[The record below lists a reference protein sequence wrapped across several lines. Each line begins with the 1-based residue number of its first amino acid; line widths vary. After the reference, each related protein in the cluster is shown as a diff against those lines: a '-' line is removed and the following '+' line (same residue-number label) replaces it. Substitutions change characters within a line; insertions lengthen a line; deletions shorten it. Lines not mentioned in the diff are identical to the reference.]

1 LDVAF
6 QFIDQFVLLAHQMGI
21 YLLIG
26 FIAAGLLHV
35 FVPERWVF
43 RQFGDNSVGSV
54 VKGALLG
61 TPLPLCSCGVIPVAA
76 SLKKSGASP
85 AATLSFL
92 IATPVTGFDS
102 ILATYALMGTFLAV
116 VRPLASITVALVAG
130 LVLLLV
136 TRSAPAGDSP
146 EQAGVTGGSRT
157 LPSRL
162 ADAVRYGL
170 GELLAGIARP
180 VLLGLAVGAA
190 ISVLVPTSF
199 ISNYVGQGFL
209 SYAVMVMIA
218 TPLYVCATG
227 SIPIA
232 AALLA
237 KGLSPG
243 AALAF
248 LLAGPATN
256 TVTIAVAKDLIGK
269 RGVAVYLGVIVAG
282 SVALAWGTDAL
293 TVVLGV
299 DVHAAVAAHHHEA
312 GPGIFSVIVGYFI
325 LALVLWHAGAPL
337 AAPLLG
343 RLARRAEPEN
353 GEARAVTLSVPDAT
367 CQNCARTITRALTD
381 LPSVRKVDVD
391 LSRKLVVVALES
403 DAAQPDLVGALAG
416 AGHEATVLSQG
427 E

>member
-1 LDVAF
+1 MDLVL

-43 RQFGDNSVGSV
+43 RQFGRNSVGSV

-61 TPLPLCSCGVIPVAA
+61 TPLPLCSCGVIPVVA

-92 IATPVTGFDS
+92 IATPVTGLDS
-102 ILATYALMGTFLAV
+102 ILATYALMGTFLAI
-116 VRPLASITVALVAG
+116 VRPLASVTVALVAG

-136 TRSAPAGDSP
+136 TRGASSEVTDEQAGDSRGP
-146 EQAGVTGGSRT
+146 QG
-157 LPSRL
+157 LFPQL
-162 ADAVRYGL
+162 AAAVRYGL
-170 GELLAGIARP
+170 GELLSGIARP
-180 VLLGLAVGAA
+180 VLIGLAAGAA
-190 ISVLVPTSF
+190 ISVLVPPQF
-199 ISNYVGQGFL
+199 ISAYVGHGFL
-209 SYAVMVMIA
+209 SYAVMVLIA

-269 RGVAVYLGVIVAG
+269 KGVVVYLGVIVAG
-282 SVALAWGTDAL
+282 SIALAGATDGLAAL
-293 TVVLGV
+293 VGADVL
-299 DVHAAVAAHHHEA
+299 AAVAEHNHEA
-312 GPGIFSVIVGYFI
+312 GPGTFNVIIGYFI
-325 LALVLWHAGAPL
+325 LALVVYHALAPL
-337 AAPLLG
+337 ATARKPEAPCQDCC
-343 RLARRAEPEN
+343 ATKHPE
-353 GEARAVTLSVPDAT
+353 GE
-367 CQNCARTITRALTD
+367 
-381 LPSVRKVDVD
+381 
-391 LSRKLVVVALES
+391 
-403 DAAQPDLVGALAG
+403 
-416 AGHEATVLSQG
+416 
-427 E
+427 